1 MRCIIRKKKGRKFLL
16 FGPRRK
22 VRWTTNEP
30 YNVTVY
36 SPNVPVLQEAF
47 ASLVD
52 TWILQ
57 FRAAVNQ
64 AIASITSS
72 ASAAAITS
80 VNTALTQPR
89 ASLQAELQK
98 HQTELEMSQM
108 AFNSLSEMME
118 QLSIAASELKSF
130 V

>member
-1 MRCIIRKKKGRKFLL
+1 M
-16 FGPRRK
+16 
-22 VRWTTNEP
+22 
-30 YNVTVY
+30 Y

-98 HQTELEMSQM
+98 HQTELEMSQT